1 MSEEIQKPEESKPEV
16 QKPVVKK
23 PVEKRKSPWRK
34 RLILF
39 ALGIVLVLG
48 VIGYFKYYFV
58 YSEGT
63 RVGIL
68 YKFSKKGTFF
78 KTFEGEMVLPGIRS
92 KGVEGMNSNM
102 FHFSVS
108 DEELANTL
116 MNSQGMEL
124 ELHYSNYNNSL
135 PWRGDNYSE
144 AEGQYVVD
152 ALIKIKDENPNGY
165 GL

>member
-1 MSEEIQKPEESKPEV
+1 MSEEIQKTEEVKPEI
-16 QKPVVKK
+16 KK
-23 PVEKRKSPWRK
+23 PVINEKSPWRK
-34 RLILF
+34 RLILI
-39 ALGIVLVLG
+39 ALGVVLILG

-78 KTFEGEMVLPGIRS
+78 KTYEGEMVLPGIRT
-92 KGVEGMNSNM
+92 KGTDGMNSNM
-102 FHFSVS
+102 FHFSVT
-108 DEELANTL
+108 DEELANIL

-135 PWRGDNYSE
+135 PWRGDTYNE
-144 AEGQYVVD
+144 DEGQYVVD
-152 ALIKIKDENPNGY
+152 ALVKIKDENPNGY

>member
-1 MSEEIQKPEESKPEV
+1 MSEEINRNTERV
-16 QKPVVKK
+16 NKPVVKK
-23 PVEKRKSPWRK
+23 KFIWRK
-34 RLILF
+34 RL
-39 ALGIVLVLG
+39 VLVSLGVVLLLG

-78 KTFEGEMVLPGIRS
+78 KTYEGEMVLPGVRS
-92 KGVEGMNSNM
+92 KGTGGVNSNM
-102 FHFSVS
+102 FKFSVS
-108 DEELANTL
+108 DEELANVL

-124 ELHYSNYNNSL
+124 ELHYSNYNNAL
-135 PWRGDNYSE
+135 PWRGDNYNE
-144 AEGQYVVD
+144 DEGQYIVD
-152 ALIKIKDENPNGY
+152 ALIKVKDENPNGY